1 MEEMSLIGFIILVV
15 IAAIAGAIG
24 QALAGYS
31 RGGFLF
37 TIVIGFVGAYLGTW
51 LAGQLGLPQLLI
63 VNVDGQSFP
72 LFWAIIGAAL
82 LTFIFGALARPRRRH
97 RAI

>member
-1 MEEMSLIGFIILVV
+1 MSLIGFILLLV

-37 TIVIGFVGAYLGTW
+37 TVVVGFIGAYLGNL
-51 LAGQLGLPQLLI
+51 LAGQLGLPPLLI
-63 VNVDGQSFP
+63 VNVDGQTFP
-72 LFWAIIGAAL
+72 LFWAIIGAAI
-82 LTFIFGALARPRRRH
+82 LTFILGALSRPRRRH